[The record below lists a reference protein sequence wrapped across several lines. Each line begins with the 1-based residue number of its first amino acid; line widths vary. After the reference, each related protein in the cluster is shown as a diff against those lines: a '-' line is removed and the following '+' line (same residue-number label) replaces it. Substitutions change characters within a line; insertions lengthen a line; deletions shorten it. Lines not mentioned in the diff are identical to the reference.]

1 MKIIWQ
7 ILKQQGWGR
16 LSAGVGHQPPRHWQR
31 LFTKYPHTTAPAAAN
46 PKKRLIIGTPHRELS
61 FFRPERRNINF
72 SRDRKAITR
81 HCVNYHSPRWN
92 ILVWCNEQPT
102 NKDQLGKFYIC
113 CCAIIQA
120 LFCGPIETSKKSG
133 QDFHTGGGEV
143 ALIGTIFSFFIAF

>member
-1 MKIIWQ
+1 MGSSVSGCWSLASTSLATLVYKI
-7 ILKQQGWGR
+7 
-16 LSAGVGHQPPRHWQR
+16 STHH
-31 LFTKYPHTTAPAAAN
+31 APAAAN

-72 SRDRKAITR
+72 SRDRKAHTR

-120 LFCGPIETSKKSG
+120 LFCGPIETSKKIRTR
-133 QDFHTGGGEV
+133 FPYWGGRGCPHRNNF
-143 ALIGTIFSFFIAF
+143 LFFYSFLK